1 MRRTGFGRHVENRLK
16 RLIDIAAA
24 AIGLVVL
31 APLMGVVG
39 LGVRATMGRP
49 VFFRQVRPGLQA
61 RPFTLIKFRTMVAI
75 DGPQDPASDAARVT
89 RLGAFLRRT
98 SIDELPELWN
108 ILKGEMSLVGPR
120 PLLTEYLD
128 RYTAEQARRHDVRPG
143 LTGLA
148 QVSGRH
154 LLTWR
159 DRFALDVWYVDN
171 WTLLLDLKIL
181 LATVKQVAGGK
192 GVAPAASLSYTF
204 TGSEGDDDGE
214 R

>member
-1 MRRTGFGRHVENRLK
+1 MKRTDFRRHVEYRLK
-16 RLIDIAAA
+16 RVLDIAVA

-31 APLMGVVG
+31 APLICVVA
-39 LGVRATMGRP
+39 LGVLATMGRP
-49 VFFRQVRPGLQA
+49 VLFRQVRPGLHA
-61 RPFTLIKFRTMVAI
+61 RPFTLVKFRTMVTT
-75 DGPQDPASDAARVT
+75 DRVQDASSDAARVT
-89 RLGAFLRRT
+89 RIGAFLRRT

-159 DRFALDVWYVDN
+159 ARFALDVWYVDN
-171 WTLLLDLKIL
+171 WTLLLDLRIL
-181 LATVKQVAGGK
+181 LATVKQVARGK
-192 GVAPAASLSYTF
+192 GVAPVASLSYMF

-214 R
+214 G

>member
-1 MRRTGFGRHVENRLK
+1 VRRTTFGRHVEYGLK
-16 RLIDIAAA
+16 RLFDIAVSAF
-24 AIGLVVL
+24 GLVVL
-31 APLMGVVG
+31 APLIGVVA

-49 VFFRQVRPGLQA
+49 VFFRQVRPGLHA
-61 RPFTLIKFRTMVAI
+61 RPFTLVKFRTMVTS
-75 DGPQDPASDAARVT
+75 DSSQDRSSDAARVT

-120 PLLTEYLD
+120 PLLLEYLD
-128 RYTAEQARRHDVRPG
+128 RYTTEQARRHDVRPG

-159 DRFALDVWYVDN
+159 ARFALDVWYVDN
-171 WTLLLDLKIL
+171 WSLLLDLKIVL
-181 LATVKQVAGGK
+181 VTVKQVVSGK
-192 GVAPAASLSYTF
+192 GVEPAASLSYIF
-204 TGSEGDDDGE
+204 TGAEGDDDGDA
-214 R
+214 